1 MVLNPMAKQLLDLS
15 PSKETSKICELFI
28 DYTNA
33 MIAIPIK
40 FPGST
45 YAKGMKVY

>member
-1 MVLNPMAKQLLDLS
+1 MVLNLMAKQLLYLS
-15 PSKETSKICELFI
+15 PSKETSEIWKLFI

-33 MIAIPIK
+33 VIAIPIK
-40 FPGST
+40 FLGST

>member
-1 MVLNPMAKQLLDLS
+1 MVLNLMAKQLLDLS
-15 PSKETSKICELFI
+15 PSKETSEICELFI

-33 MIAIPIK
+33 VIAIPIK